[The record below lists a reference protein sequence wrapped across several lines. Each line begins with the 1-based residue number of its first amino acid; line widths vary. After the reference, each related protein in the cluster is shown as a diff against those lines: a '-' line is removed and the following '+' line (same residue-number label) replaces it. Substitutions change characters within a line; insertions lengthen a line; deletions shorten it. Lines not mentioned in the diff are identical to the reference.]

1 MKSLLV
7 AGIWL
12 LFSLALYSQC
22 NVQLSAVLS
31 NVSCYGTSTG
41 SIDLKPTGGIEPYSF
56 QWSNGAT
63 TEDLNNLSE
72 GTYSVIVIDANACT
86 ASANYTITQPA
97 QPPSITVQPLPQ
109 TDCYGNHVEFS
120 VGVSGTVGTV
130 IYQWQQ
136 KPPGLDFSDI
146 TGANGLILGIDNI
159 GLNKQ
164 NVDSTEYRVL
174 VTDDCG
180 TITSDP
186 ALLRVNSITD
196 IIPAVVNST
205 LCDGNSIF
213 YEVFSHGNV
222 ILNGYEWSFNNGTGW
237 NPLTDGIKYSG
248 TGTSKLSVSAAT
260 AAQSGSYHVT
270 VTFSTLNQPS
280 GITTCV
286 ETSWSRERNL
296 VVRDLFV
303 SPVIS
308 ASQQICKG
316 IIPAALTAL
325 PASGGSGP
333 GYNYQW
339 QISPDGITWT
349 NINGETTL
357 SYAPSAMTSTSLFR
371 IKATDGGLPYCG
383 ISYSLPVV
391 ITVNPLPVTSA
402 IYHQ

>member
-1 MKSLLV
+1 
-7 AGIWL
+7 
-12 LFSLALYSQC
+12 
-22 NVQLSAVLS
+22 
-31 NVSCYGTSTG
+31 
-41 SIDLKPTGGIEPYSF
+41 
-56 QWSNGAT
+56 
-63 TEDLNNLSE
+63 
-72 GTYSVIVIDANACT
+72 
-86 ASANYTITQPA
+86 
-97 QPPSITVQPLPQ
+97 
-109 TDCYGNHVEFS
+109 
-120 VGVSGTVGTV
+120 
-130 IYQWQQ
+130 
-136 KPPGLDFSDI
+136 
-146 TGANGLILGIDNI
+146 
-159 GLNKQ
+159 
-164 NVDSTEYRVL
+164 
-174 VTDDCG
+174 
-180 TITSDP
+180 
-186 ALLRVNSITD
+186 
-196 IIPAVVNST
+196 
-205 LCDGNSIF
+205 
-213 YEVFSHGNV
+213 V

-237 NPLTDGIKYSG
+237 NPLTDGINYSG